1 MLKNFLNQ
9 ESKELTPP
17 VQNRRKIFDNLFL
30 LSGENAKLAKAEV
43 LALVKCDRTQGFG
56 GSGGTCFFSPHLVRG
71 EKSTLEKGAKA
82 EKINIS
88 NNEDRVLILKSK
100 ENIKDLITRLAYTK
114 RIFKLLFSCKKKEL
128 IKKFENYPWEKIYQ
142 KNFSIRIINLTD
154 GTTESEKFLA
164 KFVWNS
170 VDKPKV
176 NLENPK
182 TPITVILTKNYAHVC
197 LFLQESKENFEKRR
211 AHLRPGLLPI
221 SMHPKLARAVVNLTG
236 IRKGEI
242 LYDTFCGTGGILI
255 EAGLIG
261 CKTIGYDIYDK
272 ALKCAKENLDYF
284 KIKKYRLMK
293 KNALKIKN
301 KINYLATDL
310 PYGKG
315 AKAEKN
321 LENFYLKF
329 LKNLRKILRKKAVII
344 FPDNVNYKKLIKKA
358 KLKIIGEFDYYIHK
372 SMTKKIVVFG
382 AT

>member
-1 MLKNFLNQ
+1 MDYL
-9 ESKELTPP
+9 
-17 VQNRRKIFDNLFL
+17 VL

-71 EKSTLEKGAKA
+71 EKSTLEKGAEAK
-82 EKINIS
+82 KINIS
-88 NNEDRVLILKSK
+88 NIEDKVLILKL
-100 ENIKDLITRLAYTK
+100 ENIKGLINRLAYTK
-114 RIFKLLFSCKKKEL
+114 KIFKLLFSCKKKEL
-128 IKKFENYPWEKIYQ
+128 IRKFENYPWEKIYQ
-142 KNFSIRIINLTD
+142 KNFSIRIINLTNQK
-154 GTTESEKFLA
+154 TEAEKFFA

-197 LFLQESKENFEKRR
+197 LFLEENKENFEKRR

-221 SMHPKLARAVVNLTG
+221 SLHPKLARAVVNLTG
-236 IRKGEI
+236 IEKGET

-255 EAGLIG
+255 EAGFMG
-261 CKTIGYDIYDK
+261 MKMVGYDIYGK

-284 KIKKYRLMK
+284 KIKNYKLFK
-293 KNALKIKN
+293 KDALTIKN

-310 PYGKG
+310 PYGRG

-321 LENFYLKF
+321 LENLYLNF
-329 LKNLRKILRKKAVII
+329 LKNLKKILRKRAVVI

-358 KLKIIGEFDYYIHK
+358 KLKIIEEFDYYIHK
-372 SMTKKIVVFG
+372 SMTKKIVVLE
-382 AT
+382 